1 MKSLRMYLLL
11 LLLLGGIGAYADD
24 VEFDVTGITSG
35 KNYPSEFPGI
45 NNVTLKG
52 RAFTAGVWTGFCLPF
67 DASKDVL
74 DVAFGEGLYN
84 I

>member
-1 MKSLRMYLLL
+1 MKSTRMRVWLLL
-11 LLLLGGIGAYADD
+11 LFLLGGIAAFADD

-52 RAFTAGVWTGFCLPF
+52 RTFTAGEWTGFCWLTR
-67 DASKDVL
+67 
-74 DVAFGEGLYN
+74 
-84 I
+84 